1 MKDSQPLPTMTS
13 TILRLHAIKAR
24 TGLSRSTLD
33 LRMAERRFPGPVVLG
48 GRAAGWVEAEV
59 DGWLTLQIEAHREAR
74 PSRHK

>member
-1 MKDSQPLPTMTS
+1 MTS

-59 DGWLTLQIEAHREAR
+59 DGWLNQSGEPPNGCTDKS
-74 PSRHK
+74 P